1 MTKPND
7 VLLERVRS
15 ALAHLPRVEEK
26 RMFGGV
32 TFMVNGKMCISVGK
46 DRIMCRIDP
55 ELHER
60 LVDEKTVRTVK
71 MKGRSYRGYV
81 HVDEAAIQTQ
91 KEFDRW
97 IVLALEQN
105 AKAQPA
111 AGKRSGATTART
123 RRR

>member
-7 VLLERVRS
+7 ALLERARS

-46 DRIMCRIDP
+46 ERIMCRIDP

-60 LVDEKTVRTVK
+60 LVDEKNVRTAK
-71 MKGRSYRGYV
+71 
-81 HVDEAAIQTQ
+81 D
-91 KEFDRW
+91 FDRW
-97 IVLALEQN
+97 IALALEQN

-111 AGKRSGATTART
+111 ARKHSGATTART